1 MELTLFRPIAAQA
14 ARAYFTQVEST
25 PADLGGMELRRNQG
39 LGGAELRIRTVNLSR
54 RDRTSRSLRS
64 QATAPNTVFQS
75 FFMLTGVMP

>member
-1 MELTLFRPIAAQA
+1 
-14 ARAYFTQVEST
+14 
-25 PADLGGMELRRNQG
+25 

-54 RDRTSRSLRS
+54 RDRTSRSLMS